1 MLVAE
6 GFIADA
12 IGPDWRNKWQV
23 LDRLGSDDDVH
34 AFTCA
39 DLVIG
44 RRARCRW
51 QHLLH
56 PL

>member
-6 GFIADA
+6 GFIAAA

-23 LDRLGSDDDVH
+23 LGRLVFDDDVH

-39 DLVIG
+39 DIVIG